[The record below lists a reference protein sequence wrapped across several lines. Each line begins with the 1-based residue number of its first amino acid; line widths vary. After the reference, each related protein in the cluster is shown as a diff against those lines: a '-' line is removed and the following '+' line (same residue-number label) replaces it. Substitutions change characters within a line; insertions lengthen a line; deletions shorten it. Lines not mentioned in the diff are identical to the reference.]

1 MSDPYARP
9 GGDPHHGSWSSPGGY
24 AGRPAPGQQP
34 YPGQYQGAYPGQY
47 PPGGYYGYYG
57 SGGNQP
63 PPRTHGMTTFAM
75 VTGIVAAAVSLVP
88 FLGFV
93 SFVLGPLAMV
103 LGIVG
108 IAKRIRSR
116 GFSVTALVTGTFGL
130 LVSILYAVLLST
142 ILSFY
147 DNTQSFE
154 FEAEGTD
161 GYVLSLTTTSAMPET
176 TNHSRPFRSTVDA
189 STLFG
194 GLVVTNLEGKRGEV
208 GCRIYDSAGNLL
220 VESTDA
226 GSDAVAECMLSD
238 VLVRKVEDLDFP
250 EEISA
255 RDLG

>member
-24 AGRPAPGQQP
+24 AGQPTPEQQP
-34 YPGQYQGAYPGQY
+34 YPGQYQGTYPGQY
-47 PPGGYYGYYG
+47 PPNGYYGYYG
-57 SGGNQP
+57 GGNQQ

-75 VTGIVAAAVSLVP
+75 VTGIVAAVVSLIP
-88 FLGFV
+88 FFGFI

-108 IAKRIRSR
+108 MAKRIRSR

-154 FEAEGTD
+154 FEAEGA
-161 GYVLSLTTTSAMPET
+161 GEYELSLTTTSALAET
-176 TNHSRPFRSTVDA
+176 TNQSGPFRSTVDA

-194 GLVVTNLEGKRGEV
+194 GMVVTNLDGNSGDV
-208 GCRIYDSAGNLL
+208 SCRIYDSAGNLL
-220 VESTDA
+220 VENADDGIDA
-226 GSDAVAECMLSD
+226 MAECMLSD

-255 RDLG
+255 RGLS

>member
-24 AGRPAPGQQP
+24 PGQPGSGQEP
-34 YPGQYQGAYPGQY
+34 YEGQY
-47 PPGGYYGYYG
+47 PPNGYYGYYG
-57 SGGNQP
+57 NGGNQP

-75 VTGIVAAAVSLVP
+75 VTGIVAAVISLVP
-88 FLGFV
+88 FLGFI
-93 SFVLGPLAMV
+93 SFILGPLAMV

-108 IAKRIRSR
+108 IAKRFRSR

-147 DNTQSFE
+147 DNTQSFD
-154 FEAEGTD
+154 FEAEGT
-161 GYVLSLTTTSAMPET
+161 GEYELSLTTTSAMPVT
-176 TNHSRPFRSTVDA
+176 TNESGRYRSTVDA

-194 GLVVTNLEGKRGEV
+194 GIVVTNLDGNRGTIS
-208 GCRIYDSAGNLL
+208 CRIYDSTGNLL
-220 VESTDA
+220 VENTD
-226 GSDAVAECMLSD
+226 GGIDAVAECMLSD

-255 RDLG
+255 RGLG

>member
-9 GGDPHHGSWSSPGGY
+9 GSDPNHGSWPSPGGY
-24 AGRPAPGQQP
+24 AGQLTPGQQP
-34 YPGQYQGAYPGQY
+34 YPGQY
-47 PPGGYYGYYG
+47 PPDGYYGYYD
-57 SGGNQP
+57 SSGNQP

-75 VTGIVAAAVSLVP
+75 VTGIVAAVVSLIP
-88 FLGFV
+88 FFGFI

-154 FEAEGTD
+154 FEAEGA
-161 GYVLSLTTTSAMPET
+161 GEYELSLTTTSTVPAT
-176 TNHSRPFRSTVDA
+176 TNQSGPYHATVDA

-194 GLVVTNLEGKRGEV
+194 GIIVKNLDGHRGDIS
-208 GCRIYDSAGNLL
+208 CRIYDSTGNLL
-220 VESTDA
+220 VENIDA
-226 GSDAVAECMLSD
+226 GIGAVAECMLSD

>member
-9 GGDPHHGSWSSPGGY
+9 GGDPNHGSWPPPPG
-24 AGRPAPGQQP
+24 
-34 YPGQYQGAYPGQY
+34 YPGADRGAYPGQY
-47 PPGGYYGYYG
+47 PHLGYYG
-57 SGGNQP
+57 SGGNP

-75 VTGIVAAAVSLVP
+75 VTGIVAAALSLVP

-108 IAKRIRSR
+108 IARRIRSR

-130 LVSILYAVLLST
+130 LVCILYTVLFST
-142 ILSFY
+142 LLSFY

-154 FEAEGTD
+154 FTAD
-161 GYVLSLTTTSAMPET
+161 GAGEYELSLTTTSAMPVT
-176 TNHSRPFRSTVDA
+176 TRQAGRYRSTVEA

-194 GLVVTNLEGKRGEV
+194 GIVARNVDGDRGEV
-208 GCRIYDSAGNLL
+208 SCRIHDSTGNLW

-226 GSDAVAECMLSD
+226 GIGAVAECLLSD

>member
-9 GGDPHHGSWSSPGGY
+9 GGDPDHVSWSSPGGY
-24 AGRPAPGQQP
+24 PGQQAYP
-34 YPGQYQGAYPGQY
+34 AQYQGTYPGQH
-47 PPGGYYGYYG
+47 PPYEYYGYA
-57 SGGNQP
+57 NP
-63 PPRTHGMTTFAM
+63 LPPRTHGMTTFAM
-75 VTGIVAAAVSLVP
+75 VAGIVAAVVSLVP
-88 FLGFV
+88 FVGFI

-130 LVSILYAVLLST
+130 LVSVLYAVLFST

-154 FEAEGTD
+154 FEAEGT
-161 GYVLSLTTTSAMPET
+161 GEYELSLTTTSAIPTT
-176 TNHSRPFRSTVDA
+176 TNQSGPYRSSVDA

-194 GLVVTNLEGKRGEV
+194 GIVVTNLDGNTGDV
-208 GCRIYDSAGNLL
+208 SCRIYDSTGILL
-220 VESTDA
+220 AEHTDA
-226 GSDAVAECMLSD
+226 GADAMAQCMLSD

>member
-1 MSDPYARP
+1 MSEPYARP
-9 GGDPHHGSWSSPGGY
+9 GGDPHHASWSSPGGY
-24 AGRPAPGQQP
+24 SGQPAPGQQP
-34 YPGQYQGAYPGQY
+34 YPGQYPGTYPGQY
-47 PPGGYYGYYG
+47 PPNGYYGYYG
-57 SGGNQP
+57 NGGNQP
-63 PPRTHGMTTFAM
+63 QRTHGMTTFAM
-75 VTGIVAAAVSLVP
+75 VTGIVAGALSLFP
-88 FLGFV
+88 FIGFV

-147 DNTQSFE
+147 ENTQSFD
-154 FEAEGTD
+154 FEAEGT
-161 GYVLSLTTTSAMPET
+161 GEYVLSLTTTSAIPT
-176 TNHSRPFRSTVDA
+176 TTHQAGPYRSTVDA

-194 GLVVTNLEGKRGEV
+194 GIVVTNLDGNVGDV

-220 VESTDA
+220 VEDVDA
-226 GSDAVAECMLSD
+226 GVNAMAECMLSD

-255 RDLG
+255 AS

>member
-24 AGRPAPGQQP
+24 PWQPGSGQEP
-34 YPGQYQGAYPGQY
+34 YEGQY
-47 PPGGYYGYYG
+47 PPNGYYGN
-57 SGGNQP
+57 GGNQP

-75 VTGIVAAAVSLVP
+75 VTGIVAAVISLVP
-88 FLGFV
+88 FLGFI
-93 SFVLGPLAMV
+93 SFILGPLAMV

-108 IAKRIRSR
+108 IAKRFRSR

-154 FEAEGTD
+154 FEAEGT
-161 GYVLSLTTTSAMPET
+161 GEYELSLTTTSALPVT
-176 TNHSRPFRSTVDA
+176 TNESGRYGSTVDA

-194 GLVVTNLEGKRGEV
+194 GIVVTNLDGNRGTIS
-208 GCRIYDSAGNLL
+208 CRIYDSTGNLL
-220 VESTDA
+220 VENTDV
-226 GSDAVAECMLSD
+226 GIDAVAQCMLSD

-255 RDLG
+255 RGLG

>member
-9 GGDPHHGSWSSPGGY
+9 GGDPNHGSWSSPGGY
-24 AGRPAPGQQP
+24 AGQPAPGQQP
-34 YPGQYQGAYPGQY
+34 YPGQY
-47 PPGGYYGYYG
+47 PPNGYYGYYG

-75 VTGIVAAAVSLVP
+75 VTGIVAAVVSLIP
-88 FLGFV
+88 FFGFI

-130 LVSILYAVLLST
+130 LVSVLYAVLLST

-154 FEAEGTD
+154 FTAEGAGD
-161 GYVLSLTTTSAMPET
+161 YELSLTTTSTVPAT
-176 TNHSRPFRSTVDA
+176 TNQSRPHRATVDA

-194 GLVVTNLEGKRGEV
+194 GIIVKNLDGNRGDV
-208 GCRIYDSAGNLL
+208 SCRIYDSAGNLL
-220 VESTDA
+220 VEDTDA
-226 GSDAVAECMLSD
+226 GIGAVAECMLSD

-255 RDLG
+255 RDLS